1 MAIRKIALMG
11 NSVLRQRAREVEN
24 PMAPAI
30 RRLVEDM
37 LDTLEDIDGAGL
49 AAPQVHEPLRVVI
62 FHVPA
67 ERASEEEGA
76 PDGHVPLTVL
86 VNPVIE
92 PLTDERCLGWE
103 SCLSAPDLIGA
114 VPRFTRIRY
123 SGLALDGAR
132 IERVAEGF
140 HARVVQHE
148 CDHLDGVLFP
158 MRMTDL
164 SLLGFTEEV
173 RRALPDLDEITLD
186 EAVA

>member
-11 NSVLRQRAREVEN
+11 NPVLRRRAREVED
-24 PMAPAI
+24 PSAPAI
-30 RRLVEDM
+30 LRLVEDM
-37 LDTLEDIDGAGL
+37 LETLDDIEGAGL

-67 ERASEEEGA
+67 ARAAEEEGGR
-76 PDGHVPLTVL
+76 DGLVPLTAL
-86 VNPVIE
+86 VNPVVE
-92 PLTDERCLGWE
+92 PLTTERRLGWE

-123 SGLALDGAR
+123 SGLTLDGGR
-132 IERVAEGF
+132 IERIAEGF

-158 MRMTDL
+158 MRMTDA
-164 SLLGFTEEV
+164 SLLGFVEEV
-173 RRALPDLDEITLD
+173 RRARPDLDGIALD
-186 EAVA
+186 GAAA